1 MGSSFTIY
9 NNTDEDIWVS
19 QGTDWAVLGLATTI
33 TLGVLS
39 GGATIAASAA
49 TSGAAALTASS
60 TGIIAASEGA
70 LVVGSGAAAT
80 GAAAVATASAAA
92 AAAAAS
98 FTVAGL
104 TAAGWTIVGATTGT
118 AAVVI
123 GTTSTFKK
131 FEAHEAERKFKEEAE
146 RISPGAEFKFSGT
159 LSLARKVTIWSNGIF
174 AERRCWTGPT
184 ANSNHEYLA
193 TDV

>member
-19 QGTDWAVLGLATTI
+19 QGTDWGVLGLATGI
-33 TLGVLS
+33 TLAVVT
-39 GGATIAASAA
+39 GGASIAAVGAA
-49 TSGAAALTASS
+49 GGAAGLGAAGGAAATA
-60 TGIIAASEGA
+60 AAEGA
-70 LVVGSGAAAT
+70 LVGGVT

-118 AAVVI
+118 AAAVI
-123 GTTSTFKK
+123 GGTALFKRS
-131 FEAHEAERKFKEEAE
+131 EAHEAERKFKEEAE

-159 LSLARKVTIWSNGIF
+159 LSLARKVTIWSNGFF

>member
-9 NNTDEDIWVS
+9 NNTDKDIWVT

-33 TLGVLS
+33 TLGVIT
-39 GGATIAASAA
+39 GGAGLAAQAA

-70 LVVGSGAAAT
+70 LVAGST

-98 FTVAGL
+98 YTVAGL
-104 TAAGWTIVGATTGT
+104 TAAGWTIVGATSGT
-118 AAVVI
+118 AAAVI
-123 GTTSTFKK
+123 GGTALFKK
-131 FEAHEAERKFKEEAE
+131 GEADEAERKFKKEAE
-146 RISPGAEFKFSGT
+146 RIRPGKEFKFSGT
-159 LSLARKVTIWSNGIF
+159 LSLARTVTIWSNGF
-174 AERRCWTGPT
+174 LAKRRCWTGPT